1 MLEIVCFGNSA
12 TNLLWKLGQRA
23 RPSLSATPPTQCFPV
38 FTVVEFFINNLDQGQ
53 GGSQA
58 IEDAEALGVALE
70 AATSAQVPE
79 QLKKVEKV
87 RYERATFIQKCS
99 REMAQGPRVDES
111 GAQGALNGYRFAQV
125 ISHWIKANHTSTSIR
140 TRARERN
147 SVN

>member
-1 MLEIVCFGNSA
+1 MLEIVCFGNFV

-23 RPSLSATPPTQCFPV
+23 RPSLSATPPTPCFPV
-38 FTVVEFFINNLDQGQ
+38 FPVVQFFINNLDQGQ

-70 AATSAQVPE
+70 AATSSQVPE

-99 REMAQGPRVDES
+99 REMARGPRVDES

-125 ISHWIKANHTSTSIR
+125 IFRGIKANDTSTLIR
-140 TRARERN
+140 TKVHERN
-147 SVN
+147 SAN